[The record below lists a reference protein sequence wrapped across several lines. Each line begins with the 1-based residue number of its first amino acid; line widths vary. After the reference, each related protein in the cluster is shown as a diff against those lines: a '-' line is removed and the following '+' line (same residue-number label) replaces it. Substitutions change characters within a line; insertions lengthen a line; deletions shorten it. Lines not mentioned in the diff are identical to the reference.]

1 MDLASG
7 LKNYRAFRL
16 PLIWWFCAALV
27 PFVVSQVVRLHQD
40 NAVSWLAWD
49 YAGRITAL
57 AILAVVPSAR
67 VAAFRRNERQ
77 ISLIEIGFWIAG
89 VLLLER
95 LSQWPQRL
103 LNAAFPAT
111 VLGVYPHPIGWLN
124 AFDLILGLALVAV
137 SEEII
142 FRQYLRTA
150 LQPYVGDGTVAFLVT
165 SVLFGAFHWWAGLG
179 TVLLATMSGCLLML
193 MFWRSGAL
201 WPVAL
206 AHYLVDIIAF
216 A

>member
-1 MDLASG
+1 M
-7 LKNYRAFRL
+7 
-16 PLIWWFCAALV
+16 
-27 PFVVSQVVRLHQD
+27 
-40 NAVSWLAWD
+40 SWLAWD

-67 VAAFRRNERQ
+67 VAAFRRDERQ
-77 ISLIEIGFWIAG
+77 VSLIEISFWIAG

-103 LNAAFPAT
+103 LNASFPAT

-124 AFDLILGLALVAV
+124 AFDLIFGLALVAV

-142 FRQYLRTA
+142 FRRYLRAA
-150 LQPYVGDGTVAFLVT
+150 LQPYVGDGTFAFLVT

-193 MFWRSGAL
+193 MFRRSGAL

-206 AHYLVDIIAF
+206 AHYIVDIIAF